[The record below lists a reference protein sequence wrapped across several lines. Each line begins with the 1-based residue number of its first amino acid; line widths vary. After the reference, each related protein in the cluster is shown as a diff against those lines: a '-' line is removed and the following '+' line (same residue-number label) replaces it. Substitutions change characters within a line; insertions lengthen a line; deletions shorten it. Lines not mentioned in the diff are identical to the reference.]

1 MECPYVTAAT
11 YIELISYSLVYY
23 CCSYYCCCL
32 FLISIYAGIDHYYR
46 IYCYCYYYCYC
57 YCYCWYWRWV
67 LFCFC
72 FWFSGLVTVM
82 LFYCG
87 WGCLL
92 YCLCVLLT
100 CLTHYYYYGYYYGY
114 YGCCWDVLFS
124 YLPTAHYFAFYY
136 ECWYYGWAWSKY
148 YHQFYPT
155 PAWSYTPAISL
166 PFPDTA
172 HAIYI
177 PSYPVIRNSQEI
189 ANNSIVI

>member
-1 MECPYVTAAT
+1 MEWSSVTAAT

-46 IYCYCYYYCYC
+46 IYYYCYC
-57 YCYCWYWRWV
+57 YYCCWYWRWV

-72 FWFSGLVTVM
+72 FLFSDLVIVR
-82 LFYCG
+82 LFCCG

-92 YCLCVLLT
+92 YCLCVLLF
-100 CLTHYYYYGYYYGY
+100 CLTHYYYYGYYGY
-114 YGCCWDVLFS
+114 CCDLLFW

-136 ECWYYGWAWSKY
+136 SYWCYGLAWSKY

-155 PAWSYTPAISL
+155 PAWSYIPAISL
-166 PFPDTA
+166 PFPDTV
-172 HAIYI
+172 HAIYT
-177 PSYPVIRNSQEI
+177 PSYPVIRNS
-189 ANNSIVI
+189 